1 MIHHC
6 LHQNHPFA
14 IIAVEYRYFTH
25 LSMNINAMSYTC
37 GKNRRSIRFKT
48 VRFKGIDYIS
58 EASARRQLM
67 INLLELPVPLQLLG
81 YMFPHNGKL
90 QDNAYRTPWSN
101 KILTSILPV
110 TGSLMEDLKEC
121 TGFGDCLERLNIF
134 QVRTGRGPDELVLS
148 SNPSSQCS
156 ISATEALW
164 HLEEVEISG
173 NTSPWEESFTPCT
186 LDDSSFSYDD
196 LTLPEEVMF
205 TDRLRFIN
213 HLPSVHTMLQ
223 RLKLMTVSDPF
234 LHSSAMLSDNVIFRH
249 CASYTAVSDIV
260 PDVTA
265 PEENLTEVFEKESIL
280 NEESLMLA
288 VEVHMES
295 VRSHETSFSL
305 RKLQDLL
312 NLTPE
317 SIEDKKPCAD
327 LHMEVTSADEHKT
340 EVLQTEESSSWD
352 SNWEPKSPGALRLYT
367 EMELDLP
374 LSPCNDLPPDLF
386 LPDGP
391 LSPEQLSPVYKRHF
405 MSDSDFENREKSV
418 WMAEKHRECM
428 VGFFLAEPQMSKP
441 SVHTQTLSD
450 LLMLLKV
457 RSEHVENM
465 DRPHLTDTRAML
477 PKNFTDL
484 SVYTENFQTA
494 DIETHQIDKFSP
506 LSIVQIDEMLF
517 AASFADHPAAVPPA
531 PSKHP
536 ETYKDE
542 EKTVKLLRIE
552 QTREI
557 NCKTAQTVQHV
568 SNSTS
573 FKHKTP
579 ERCPKRNDSR
589 TICPSGEQ
597 PSFSKEVSESP
608 LLKHRDMK
616 VMSTVHEHAERFDQK
631 RERMSC
637 GSSQLSNSSNSRQVN
652 SLHVK
657 SHESMDPLSFFMMLR
672 SSKKSPVQTPRQS
685 TPASAEVNVRQ
696 ISTENALPVQRVNRG
711 NLVSNAERFFTSTE
725 KILTHEE
732 RPINKTIYVQATE
745 IQRSAYRELNVLA
758 VPCLSRAVE
767 SGVTALNNRDF
778 ATLSPE
784 LTRFLLKQQER
795 KHHTQQG
802 ADGVLDDITL
812 LHVLVTLKEL
822 LLRCDLHAAAD
833 YLSQVRGSCH
843 LKCLEELM
851 KMFEVLHY
859 LSLKRSEP
867 DPKLLELQ
875 NQMST
880 WMSSNM
886 NHNNRVLVLT
896 VKPVNTGVL
905 TALRQVS
912 GNTVCAVSPEDE
924 KSAVICRDVMN
935 SLSGSRCVVVCRQHI
950 GADFPWCSFSLVFE
964 LHCVDHSPFSSLC
977 SERNIKYI
985 SFSTAVPEFNS
996 KSASFLDS
1004 IPFVLLV
1011 TDGLLKRSRIQRALE
1026 TTYDMTLLERKH
1038 PPSAQ
1043 KLGGDRYDVIT
1054 VDENTAVFIQ
1064 ELSELEME
1072 KASNRVVMRL
1082 SSLSLQFTR
1091 CWLILHCSESHRA
1104 LISRS
1109 IHINLVLIYSSF
1121 VLFGQQPEKFDV
1133 KVLLAYE
1140 EEEIARYIYRISVH
1154 TFMSSDRDA
1163 LSFLDRDWI
1172 SVQTTEEERCLLQFP
1187 CINPLVAQ
1195 LMLSR
1200 APSLQWLLEASLV
1213 DLQEMFPQ
1221 VPHKVIK
1228 LFSDITAEHK
1238 VKTAASESEDEASS
1252 QTNISAHL
1260 PHPPQPQTEI
1270 CQSQPSTEY
1279 FTVSLSGRQ
1288 EGKSSIG
1295 QFRELIGQPLCLIKE
1310 NHISDPA
1317 WTLSN
1322 TLFSQDSA
1330 TAKEE
1335 GRAHFISDPTPVE
1348 AAVLSGPQMLSFRNT
1363 VCEFS
1368 CKRQDQTHWTSPEN
1382 TADHRTEE
1390 RKRLRSEDANS
1401 VPPQCKRGKLLCER
1415 VPGRNDGQTRLR
1427 FF

>member
-1 MIHHC
+1 
-6 LHQNHPFA
+6 
-14 IIAVEYRYFTH
+14 
-25 LSMNINAMSYTC
+25 
-37 GKNRRSIRFKT
+37 
-48 VRFKGIDYIS
+48 
-58 EASARRQLM
+58 
-67 INLLELPVPLQLLG
+67 
-81 YMFPHNGKL
+81 
-90 QDNAYRTPWSN
+90 
-101 KILTSILPV
+101 
-110 TGSLMEDLKEC
+110 
-121 TGFGDCLERLNIF
+121 
-134 QVRTGRGPDELVLS
+134 
-148 SNPSSQCS
+148 
-156 ISATEALW
+156 
-164 HLEEVEISG
+164 
-173 NTSPWEESFTPCT
+173 
-186 LDDSSFSYDD
+186 
-196 LTLPEEVMF
+196 
-205 TDRLRFIN
+205 
-213 HLPSVHTMLQ
+213 
-223 RLKLMTVSDPF
+223 
-234 LHSSAMLSDNVIFRH
+234 
-249 CASYTAVSDIV
+249 
-260 PDVTA
+260 
-265 PEENLTEVFEKESIL
+265 
-280 NEESLMLA
+280 MLA

-295 VRSHETSFSL
+295 VRRHETSFSL
-305 RKLQDLL
+305 GKLQDLL

-317 SIEDKKPCAD
+317 SMEDKNPCAD
-327 LHMEVTSADEHKT
+327 LHMEVTSADKHKT
-340 EVLQTEESSSWD
+340 ELEVLQTEESSSWD
-352 SNWEPKSPGALRLYT
+352 SIWEPKSPGALRLHT

-374 LSPCNDLPPDLF
+374 LSPCNDTPPDLL

-391 LSPEQLSPVYKRHF
+391 LSPEQLSPVYKQHF

-418 WMAEKHRECM
+418 WMAEKHRECV

-457 RSEHVENM
+457 KSEHVENM
-465 DRPHLTDTRAML
+465 DQPHLTDTRAML
-477 PKNFTDL
+477 PKNFADL
-484 SVYTENFQTA
+484 SVYTENVQTA

-517 AASFADHPAAVPPA
+517 AAGFADRPAVVPPA
-531 PSKHP
+531 QSNHP
-536 ETYKDE
+536 ETHEDE
-542 EKTVKLLRIE
+542 EKTVKLLRME

-557 NCKTAQTVQHV
+557 NCKTAQTAQRV

-573 FKHKTP
+573 FKHKAP
-579 ERCPKRNDSR
+579 ERCPERNNSR

-597 PSFSKEVSESP
+597 PGFSKEVSESP
-608 LLKHRDMK
+608 PSKHRDVK
-616 VMSTVHEHAERFDQK
+616 VMSTVHERPERCDQN
-631 RERMSC
+631 RERMTC
-637 GSSQLSNSSNSRQVN
+637 RSSQLLNSSNGRQVN
-652 SLHVK
+652 SLQVK
-657 SHESMDPLSFFMMLR
+657 SHESLDPLSFFMMLR
-672 SSKKSPVQTPRQS
+672 TSRKSPVQTPRQS
-685 TPASAEVNVRQ
+685 SPASAEVNVRQ
-696 ISTENALPVQRVNRG
+696 ILTENALPVQRVNTV
-711 NLVSNAERFFTSTE
+711 NLVSSAETNVTSTE
-725 KILTHEE
+725 KTLTREE
-732 RPINKTIYVQATE
+732 RPINKTIYVQTTA

-758 VPCLSRAVE
+758 VPRLSRAVE

-784 LTRFLLKQQER
+784 LMRFLLKQQER

-822 LLRCDLHAAAD
+822 LLKCDLHTAAD
-833 YLSQVRGSCH
+833 YLSQVRSSCH
-843 LKCLEELM
+843 LKCLEELR
-851 KMFEVLHY
+851 KKFEVLHY

-875 NQMST
+875 DQMST

-886 NHNNRVLVLT
+886 NRNNRVLVLT
-896 VKPVNTGVL
+896 VKPVNTEVL
-905 TALRQVS
+905 AALRQAS
-912 GNTVCAVSPEDE
+912 GNSVCAVGPEEE
-924 KSAVICRDVMN
+924 KSKVVCRDVMN
-935 SLSGSRCVVVCRQHI
+935 SLSGSRCVVLCRQHI
-950 GADFPWCSFSLVFE
+950 GADFPWRSFTLVFE
-964 LHCVDHSPFSSLC
+964 LHCVDHSPFSGLC

-985 SFSTAVPEFNS
+985 SFSTAVPEFS
-996 KSASFLDS
+996 DISRHLD
-1004 IPFVLLV
+1004 
-1011 TDGLLKRSRIQRALE
+1011 R
-1026 TTYDMTLLERKH
+1026 YDMTLLERKH

-1054 VDENTAVFIQ
+1054 VDENTAVLIQ

-1091 CWLILHCSESHRA
+1091 CWLILHCSETHRA

-1109 IHINLVLIYSSF
+1109 IYINLVLIYSSF

-1133 KVLLAYE
+1133 KVLLACE
-1140 EEEIARYIYRISVH
+1140 EEELARYIYRISVH
-1154 TFMSSDRDA
+1154 ALMSSDRDA
-1163 LSFLDRDWI
+1163 LSWLDRDWI

-1228 LFSDITAEHK
+1228 LFSDIKAEHK

-1260 PHPPQPQTEI
+1260 PHPPQPQTDI
-1270 CQSQPSTEY
+1270 CQSQQSTEY

-1288 EGKSSIG
+1288 EGKTSVG
-1295 QFRELIGQPLCLIKE
+1295 QFRELIGQPLCFTQE

-1330 TAKEE
+1330 TVNVWQPQDE
-1335 GRAHFISDPTPVE
+1335 GHVHFISDLTPEE
-1348 AAVLSGPQMLSFRNT
+1348 AAVLSGPQMPSFRNT

-1368 CKRQDQTHWTSPEN
+1368 CRRQDQTRWTSPEN

-1390 RKRLRSEDANS
+1390 RKRQRTEDANS
-1401 VPPQCKRGKLLCER
+1401 VPPLCKRGKLLCER